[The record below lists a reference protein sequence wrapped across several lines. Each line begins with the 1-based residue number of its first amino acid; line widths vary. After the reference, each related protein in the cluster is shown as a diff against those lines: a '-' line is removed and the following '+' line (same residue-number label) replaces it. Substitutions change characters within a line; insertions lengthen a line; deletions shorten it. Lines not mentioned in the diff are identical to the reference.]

1 LRTISVPKYEQA
13 HIDMTSASSIT
24 LPNTPHADDGEISS
38 LKDQIE
44 QFVEAHLPNEP
55 TIPKTTKVVHD
66 GLWGTI
72 RLSPAEI
79 AFIDTPLVQR
89 LRSIAQTGPAYFV
102 YPSTRHSRFE
112 HSLGVMLQV
121 QRLADALRQE
131 EAGKKQLNDE
141 NVAQMRFGALFHDVG
156 HGPFSHTSEVV
167 YGAHPALQALRKLYG
182 NFGSPHEIL
191 SRLIVESKPFK
202 LFADKVAQKSGIPNL
217 NIDMI
222 ARAIT
227 GQQPVSLEEKFVSE
241 LLNGPFDADKLDY
254 FFRDSHFSGIPLAVD
269 VERLLRTVR
278 IVPVEK
284 EGGAKRLVVSH
295 GGAGT
300 LEQILFAKMVLHT
313 SVYQHHKIR
322 SFECLFH
329 GMIEYIQRCR
339 EHKSI
344 PVPLRNRR
352 MTFESPVDYLWTT
365 DETFRH
371 YGFLLD
377 DSSGSIDG
385 PLHRMVHGL
394 YFRRPL
400 VRALVLS
407 EHTVKKNDSVYWKDL
422 LCLDRKYDIL
432 AHQSRR
438 EIAKEILQR
447 ANVYCLPEEVW
458 LDLPA
463 LPNSTAAN
471 DIYVAMPGSRESNA
485 DLLTLNELFPL
496 ETWVG
501 QYGQNKW
508 RGHVFCP
515 REVVEPISRAAKTY
529 FEEKYGVI
537 IKREAFDWCKQTP
550 P

>member
-1 LRTISVPKYEQA
+1 
-13 HIDMTSASSIT
+13 MTSASCGMPPS
-24 LPNTPHADDGEISS
+24 PPRPFDGEISL

-44 QFVEAHLPNEP
+44 QFVEAHLPREP
-55 TIPKTTKVVHD
+55 TVPKTTKVVHD

-72 RLSPAEI
+72 SLSPAEM

-89 LRSIAQTGPAYFV
+89 LRSIAQTGPSYFV

-121 QRLADALRQE
+121 QRLADALWQDDS
-131 EAGKKQLNDE
+131 GKKLLNKED
-141 NVAQMRFGALFHDVG
+141 VAQMRFGALFHDVG
-156 HGPFSHTSEVV
+156 HGPFSHTSEAI
-167 YGAHPALQALRKLYG
+167 YGTHSALKALREDVYG

-191 SRLIVESKPFK
+191 SRLIIESNSFK
-202 LFADKVAQKSGIPNL
+202 HFADKVAEKACIPKL
-217 NIDMI
+217 EIELI

-227 GQQPVSLEEKFVSE
+227 GEQPRSPEKKFVSE

-278 IVPVEK
+278 IVSVDR
-284 EGGAKRLVVSH
+284 EGGAERLVVSH

-300 LEQILFAKMVLHT
+300 LEQILFAKIVLHT

-322 SFECLFH
+322 SFDCLFH
-329 GMIEYIQRCR
+329 GIIEYIQKHK
-339 EHKSI
+339 EHTGI
-344 PVPLRNRR
+344 PVPLRDRSL
-352 MTFESPVDYLWTT
+352 TFESPVDYLWTT

-377 DSSGSIDG
+377 ENDSSGSIDG

-400 VRALVLS
+400 VRALVIC
-407 EHTVKKNDSVYWKDL
+407 EHTVEKNEKSTGWKDL
-422 LCLDRKYDIL
+422 LRLDSKY
-432 AHQSRR
+432 
-438 EIAKEILQR
+438 EILDQQRRRKIAEEIRLR
-447 ANVYCLPEEVW
+447 ANVDCLPEEVW

-471 DIYVAMPGSRESNA
+471 DIYVAMPGHKKSDA

-496 ETWVG
+496 EMWVG

-515 REVVEPISRAAKTY
+515 REVVEPIGRAAKSY
-529 FEEKYGVI
+529 FEEKYGVK
-537 IKREAFDWCKQTP
+537 IKREAFDWCKQAP
-550 P
+550 PI